1 MTLAL
6 SIIILCT
13 VIALGKILGRCKLF
27 GISLGVT
34 WILFVGIVFAHY
46 GYILDPQLLHFVKE
60 FGLILF
66 VYSIGMQVGPSF
78 FSSFRSGGVKL
89 NLLAS
94 LLVLCGV
101 AVTYFLIKVTGT
113 DPATMVGVMSGAVT
127 NTPGLGAAHQAYADA
142 TGGDP
147 AMIAQGYAVA
157 YPLGVVGCILS
168 FILLKNFFKSEKP
181 LAVPSQQEATE
192 TQVSGKLISRKI
204 SISKRKLNGAVLGK
218 LEFDKYLGVNITKI
232 RRAGIEIAARPDTI
246 LQMGDVLTV
255 VGSEAAVGGMENVL
269 GN

>member
-6 SIIILCT
+6 SLIILST

-46 GYILDPQLLHFVKE
+46 GYNLDPQLLHFVKE

-89 NLLAS
+89 NLLAT

-101 AVTYFLIKVTGT
+101 AVTCILTKVTGT

-127 NTPGLGAAHQAYADA
+127 NTPGLGAAQQAYADA

-147 AMIAQGYAVA
+147 SSIAQGYAVA

-168 FILLKNFFKSEKP
+168 FILLKNFFKKEEKP
-181 LAVPSQQEATE
+181 QPVSRQSEMSD
-192 TQVSGKLISRKI
+192 TQVSGKLVQRKI

-218 LEFDKYLGVNITKI
+218 LEFDKY
-232 RRAGIEIAARPDTI
+232 
-246 LQMGDVLTV
+246 MGWLV
-255 VGSEAAVGGMENVL
+255 
-269 GN
+269 

>member
-46 GYILDPQLLHFVKE
+46 GYNLDPQLLHFVKE

-89 NLLAS
+89 NLLAT

-101 AVTYFLIKVTGT
+101 AVTCILTKVTGT

-127 NTPGLGAAHQAYADA
+127 NTPGLGAAQQAFADA

-147 AMIAQGYAVA
+147 SSIAQGYAVA

-168 FILLKNFFKSEKP
+168 FILLKNFFKKEEKP
-181 LAVPSQQEATE
+181 QIKLVPLPAPFLNSYPGVVAEDAVPYIDPAP
-192 TQVSGKLISRKI
+192 K
-204 SISKRKLNGAVLGK
+204 A
-218 LEFDKYLGVNITKI
+218 
-232 RRAGIEIAARPDTI
+232 
-246 LQMGDVLTV
+246 GDVIE
-255 VGSEAAVGGMENVL
+255 GEAGCNGKTLKYRIDCL
-269 GN
+269 G